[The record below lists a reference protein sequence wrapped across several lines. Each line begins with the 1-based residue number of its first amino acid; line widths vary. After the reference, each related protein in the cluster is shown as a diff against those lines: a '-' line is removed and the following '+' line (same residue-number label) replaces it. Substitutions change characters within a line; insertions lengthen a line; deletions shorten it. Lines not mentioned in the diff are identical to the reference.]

1 MATQLGYGVSDTV
14 GAPALY
20 LATTTGVPTG
30 TTIQM
35 PGTDLILNAG
45 GTVAALTVVLP
56 QNPVDGAVAS
66 ITSTGTITSF
76 TVSPAT
82 NYAPQGSAVNAG
94 VTVSDVII
102 PGALGTLTALT
113 PAAATTAGGAT
124 ATVRFKY
131 TLNGYTN
138 PTTGVVSGARS
149 WIRVS

>member
-1 MATQLGYGVSDTV
+1 MATQLGYGVNDTV

-20 LATTTGVPTG
+20 LATTTGVVTG

-35 PGTDLILNAG
+35 VGGGLILNAG
-45 GTVAALTVVLP
+45 GTVAALTVTLP
-56 QNPVDGAVAS
+56 QNPVDGAVAE

-76 TVSPAT
+76 TVNAAT
-82 NYAPQGSAVNAG
+82 SYAPQGQAANAAG
-94 VTVSDVII
+94 TVSDAIV
-102 PGALGTLTALT
+102 PGVLGALTALT

-138 PTTGVVSGARS
+138 QSTGVISNARS
-149 WIRVS
+149 WIRIS

>member
-1 MATQLGYGVSDTV
+1 MATQLGYGVGDTV
-14 GAPALY
+14 GSPALY
-20 LATTTGVPTG
+20 LATTVGVPTG
-30 TTIQM
+30 STITM
-35 PGTDLILNAG
+35 VGGDLLLNAG
-45 GTVAALTVVLP
+45 GTVAALTVILP

-82 NYAPQGSAVNAG
+82 SYAAPGIPVNQSG
-94 VTVSDVII
+94 LVSDAII
-102 PGALGTLTALT
+102 AGALGTLTALT

-138 PTTGVVSGARS
+138 PSTGVVSGARS